1 MRNPVLLKNKF
12 NYYKNSFLR
21 HDLKSSITLLFVALP
36 LCLGIALASGVPVYT
51 GLIAGIVGGIVVS
64 FISNS
69 SLGVSGPA
77 AGLVTICA
85 SAILELGSIDL
96 LAIAIVIAGVL
107 QLILG
112 FFKLAG
118 FSHFIPSPVI
128 KGMLAA
134 IGILLMTKQIPII
147 IGYNKPDFWSAELFN
162 IFTFNHGFQH
172 IKNLYQTSS
181 FGVTIIS
188 VITVFILFILHN
200 LTYQWSKNVPSAF
213 VSVICG
219 VLMAWLL
226 NVFAPTLSL
235 KSDHFIQL
243 PQNIFSNIRLPDW
256 HVMIQWSAQSAL
268 IWKTGVIICIVAS
281 LESLLS
287 TIAIDKLDPFNR
299 ITNQN
304 RELIAQGVG
313 NTLSGLLGGLPI
325 TAVIVRGSANL
336 EAGARSK
343 LSAILHG
350 IWLLLALLFALAF
363 INKIPYGVLAVILIR
378 TGYNL
383 AKPAMFKDV
392 YHQGKEQFLPFIV
405 TIIAILFSD
414 LLIGVLIG
422 FIYAIYF
429 MMKNQYKAGFIAIET
444 PWNHTRKFELKFDQH
459 VSFLNKRKLTEY
471 LDKIPDYSMVELN
484 GSQTSY
490 FDRDILEI
498 IQDYKSK
505 AFRKHIELKL
515 IEIPEVKTIGL
526 H

>member
-1 MRNPVLLKNKF
+1 M
-12 NYYKNSFLR
+12 
-21 HDLKSSITLLFVALP
+21 ALP

-51 GLIAGIVGGIVVS
+51 GLTAGVIGGIVVS

-69 SLGVSGPA
+69 SLSVSGPA
-77 AGLVTICA
+77 AGLVTICS

-96 LAIAIVIAGVL
+96 LAISIVIAGVL
-107 QLILG
+107 QIILG
-112 FFKLAG
+112 YFKLAG

-134 IGILLMTKQIPII
+134 IGILLIAKQVPMV
-147 IGYNKPDFWSAELFN
+147 IGYNKPDFWSSELFN

-181 FGVTIIS
+181 SGVTIIS
-188 VITVFILFILHN
+188 VVTVFILFIWHN
-200 LTYQWSKNVPSAF
+200 LKYKWSKNIPGAF
-213 VSVICG
+213 VSVFCG
-219 VLMAWLL
+219 VLMAWMLDE
-226 NVFAPTLSL
+226 FTPSLSL
-235 KSDHFIQL
+235 KPDHYIQL

-256 HVMIQWSAQSAL
+256 QVMIQWSAQSAL
-268 IWKTGVIICIVAS
+268 IWKTGVLICIVAS

-287 TIAIDKLDPFNR
+287 IIAIDKLDPFNR

-313 NTLSGLLGGLPI
+313 NSISGFLGGLPI

-343 LSAILHG
+343 MSAMLHG
-350 IWLLLALLFALAF
+350 IWLLLALLFVVSF
-363 INKIPYGVLAVILIR
+363 INKIPYAILAVILIR

-383 AKPAMFKDV
+383 AKPAMIKDV
-392 YHQGKEQFLPFIV
+392 YRQGREQFLPFLV

-429 MMKNQYKAGFIAIET
+429 IMKNQYKAGFIAIET
-444 PWNHTRKFELKFDQH
+444 RKNHSLKFELKFDQH

-484 GSQTSY
+484 GAQTTY